1 MMRSGWLRAAVL
13 GSNDGILST
22 ASIAIGVTAACTTR
36 EPIVLATLAGL
47 IAGALSMAAGEYVSV
62 SSQSDM
68 EKADLARENNELK
81 IHPEHELQELIEI
94 LESRGMSTATATQ
107 AAKEMTEFDAL
118 TTHAREELGINDF
131 STARPLVAALA
142 SALSFL
148 LGGLLPLLLALF
160 APLDKILYLQYG
172 CAILFLAFSGWVAA
186 KIGGSGIWISIGR
199 ICMWGTIA
207 MAASAGVG
215 YLFGVNV

>member
-22 ASIAIGVTAACTTR
+22 ASIAIGVTAASTTR
-36 EPIVLATLAGL
+36 EPIILATLAGL

-68 EKADLARENNELK
+68 EKADLTREANELK
-81 IHPEHELQELIEI
+81 VHPDHELQELIEI
-94 LESRGMSTATATQ
+94 LESRGMTTATATQ
-107 AAKEMTEFDAL
+107 AAKEMTAFDAL
-118 TTHAREELGINDF
+118 TTHAREELGINDL
-131 STARPLVAALA
+131 STARPLIAALA

-148 LGGLLPLLLALF
+148 SGGLLPLLLALF
-160 APLDKILYLQYG
+160 APMDKLLYLQYAF
-172 CAILFLAFSGWVAA
+172 AILFLALSGWIAA
-186 KIGGSGIWISIGR
+186 KIGGSGIGISIGR